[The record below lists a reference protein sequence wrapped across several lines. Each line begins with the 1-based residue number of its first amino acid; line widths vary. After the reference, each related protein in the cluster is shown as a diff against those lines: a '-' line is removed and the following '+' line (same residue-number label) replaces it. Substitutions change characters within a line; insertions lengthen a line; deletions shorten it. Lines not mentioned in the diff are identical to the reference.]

1 MTAQQAA
8 GVVIRMFALW
18 WLVDSTFY
26 FIDVPSELMGILHYR
41 TLPNG
46 GTALDQFFAL
56 QREIGLGLI
65 VFKGLVFFTL
75 GVGFMIF
82 ARPIARLLARGME

>member
-1 MTAQQAA
+1 MMTAQQAA

-65 VFKGLVFFTL
+65 VNHADRLDGELHRRRFDELVSKST
-75 GVGFMIF
+75 
-82 ARPIARLLARGME
+82 LLA